1 MTFTKHLINERFDRI
16 NFIIN
21 RVGFGKVIKESF
33 REKYGRIERC
43 CITDTGVMMIKDK
56 QEDIVI
62 TMWIATLGQIE
73 QAYKDEVIPHFLV
86 EKALDNR
93 IYQRLQHEI

>member
-1 MTFTKHLINERFDRI
+1 MTFSKHLINERFNRI

-21 RVGFGKVIKESF
+21 QVGFGNIIKESF

-43 CITDTGVMMIKDK
+43 CVTDTGVMVIKDREK
-56 QEDIVI
+56 DIVI

-73 QAYKDEVIPHFLV
+73 QAYKDEAIPHFLV

-93 IYQRLQHEI
+93 VYQRIQHEI